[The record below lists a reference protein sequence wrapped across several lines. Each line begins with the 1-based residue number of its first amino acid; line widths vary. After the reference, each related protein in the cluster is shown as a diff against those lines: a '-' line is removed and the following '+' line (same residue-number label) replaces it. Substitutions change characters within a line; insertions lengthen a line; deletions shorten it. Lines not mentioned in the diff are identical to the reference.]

1 MTTPPD
7 HTAHPRSERARR
19 AILAA
24 AADLLEES
32 GFRAMTID
40 AVVAR
45 AHASKATLYR
55 HWPTKAALAMDALMA
70 EIDPASPFP
79 DTGSVVQDI
88 RQSVHATVALF
99 TRPRIRQILLGVLV
113 QLPGDHELRAA
124 YRERYVEPRRRQGEL
139 ALRRGIERGELRPDL
154 DAEVLFDEIYGA
166 IYFRLL
172 IAGAGLDRTFVD
184 GLISHTFSGALAR
197 GEGARP

>member
-7 HTAHPRSERARR
+7 HAAHPRSERARR

-24 AADLLEES
+24 AADLLEEF
-32 GFRAMTID
+32 GFRAMTMD

-70 EIDPASPFP
+70 EVDPASPFP
-79 DTGSVVQDI
+79 DTGSAVEDI
-88 RQSVHATVALF
+88 RRSVHATVALF
-99 TRPRIRQILLGVLV
+99 NRPRIRQMLLGVLV
-113 QLPGDHELRAA
+113 ELPDDPELRDA
-124 YRERYVEPRRRQGEL
+124 YRERYVKPRRRQGEL
-139 ALRRGIERGELRPDL
+139 ALRRGIERGELRPHL

-172 IAGAGLDRTFVD
+172 IAGAGLDRTFVER
-184 GLISHTFSGALAR
+184 LISQAFCGVLAQGESG
-197 GEGARP
+197 